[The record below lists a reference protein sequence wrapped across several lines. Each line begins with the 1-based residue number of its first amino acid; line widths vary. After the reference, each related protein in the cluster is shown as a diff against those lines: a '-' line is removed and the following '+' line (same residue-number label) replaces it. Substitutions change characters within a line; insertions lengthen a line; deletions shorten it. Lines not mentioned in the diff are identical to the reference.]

1 MISKKESWL
10 QGTHKSFQS
19 QSLPGFPHCHILGF
33 TLALLLYP
41 LGLSTSLGAW
51 ERRASFPTLRERKK
65 GSSGKYIATQN
76 SEYKGKFLFSNHRQ
90 FWKIGLSGGRQC
102 TFWTQCTQG
111 SVKRVGQESCSTEAL
126 PEAQQ
131 MIHHLPGQSS
141 LPIPT
146 LLQSF
151 ELTRLLL

>member
-65 GSSGKYIATQN
+65 GSSGKYTATQN

-90 FWKIGLSGGRQC
+90 FWKMGLSGGRQC
-102 TFWTQCTQG
+102 TFWTQWYTGQC
-111 SVKRVGQESCSTEAL
+111 QESGTRELQYRGFTRGSTDDS
-126 PEAQQ
+126 P
-131 MIHHLPGQSS
+131 
-141 LPIPT
+141 
-146 LLQSF
+146 F
-151 ELTRLLL
+151 TRTVISTHPNPASVI